1 MRVSIVVQKT
11 IRDHVLF
18 NGLESKSIVI
28 SNELVRFVSGACQ
41 NYQDYLAQRKDKGKA
56 TQSRSRKVSM
66 TERD

>member
-11 IRDHVLF
+11 IRDHMLF

-56 TQSRSRKVSM
+56 TQIR
-66 TERD
+66 

>member
-1 MRVSIVVQKT
+1 M
-11 IRDHVLF
+11 LF

-41 NYQDYLAQRKDKGKA
+41 NYQDYLAQHKDKGKA

>member
-1 MRVSIVVQKT
+1 M
-11 IRDHVLF
+11 LF

-28 SNELVRFVSGACQ
+28 SNELVRSVSGACQ